1 MATNPK
7 ELRQQLRSAQWGYED
22 AKYMGARELI
32 NFHRQLHDQFGET
45 NYEAV
50 LDIEQEA
57 AAELR
62 QMGIE
67 HRYADALSDAAGTT
81 EESPKDPTLD
91 ELRYYLDQVS
101 MDSGAVR
108 FVRDAAGGPIYVD
121 VRSPLLKGMESSILK
136 ALNRVM
142 PPGVTL
148 KSVSKG
154 MKGDFAETLNI
165 YDLVLHPERA
175 YYSSVQVT
183 VWEAVT
189 ARLRTSA
196 AAASSVFK
204 ENVDPTVPFK
214 MASVWLEKA
223 AEDAEEGE
231 TADNAPVTVTGVVL
245 EPEIIDGTVSK
256 DDQGVSEGD
265 IYSSIEIYKAMTWWM
280 ENGSSAFSN
289 LHILKGGSALS
300 GTEVVLHECWQTRQ
314 KEMHGSQEVPEGTW
328 MMTTKVNDP
337 DLAADIR
344 AGKINSWSVGIK
356 AMAAKEC
363 VQVTV

>member
-7 ELRQQLRSAQWGYED
+7 ELRQKLRSAQWGFED
-22 AKYMGARELI
+22 AKWMGIRELI
-32 NFHRQLHDQFGET
+32 DFHRQLHDEFGESGF
-45 NYEAV
+45 EAV
-50 LDIEQEA
+50 LDIEQE
-57 AAELR
+57 LSVLLG
-62 QMGIE
+62 QNGIE
-67 HRYADALSDAAGTT
+67 HRHSDAMATAAGTAV
-81 EESPKDPTLD
+81 EAPKAPTLD
-91 ELRYYLDQVS
+91 E
-101 MDSGAVR
+101 VR
-108 FVRDAAGGPIYVD
+108 FYLGNINMDAGAIRLVRDAAGGPVYVD
-121 VRSPLLKGMESSILK
+121 VRSPLLKGMEKSVIK
-136 ALNRVM
+136 AMNRVM

-148 KSVSKG
+148 KAVSKG
-154 MKGDFAETLNI
+154 MKGDFAETLNV
-165 YDLVLHPERA
+165 YDLLLDPA
-175 YYSSVQVT
+175 NSYSSVIQVT

-196 AAASSVFK
+196 AAASSVYK
-204 ENVDPTVPFK
+204 ENMDPTVPFK
-214 MASVWLEKA
+214 MTSVWLEKA

-245 EPEIIDGTVSK
+245 EPEVIDGTVSK

-265 IYSSIEIYKAMTWWM
+265 IYSSAEIYKAMTWWM

-356 AMAAKEC
+356 AMAAKER
-363 VQVTV
+363 VQVAA